1 MDSVVYIYL
10 WGEPN
15 AKLHQG
21 PLLPVSF
28 LRGWISTSPLRGC
41 SLQWSFVSHLSVAC
55 HNVSW
60 IDPPSLSVMIS
71 GFISVCEDSILS
83 DFKPWFKIHFRPI
96 SHFFIHSS
104 VQVRYLYFHLFDV
117 VNGATGPGLGGCGVW
132 SLFAYE
138 IFQERTW
145 FLILSLPLYLF
156 VCFSLMGLHFSN
168 QAHSTS
174 YQVHPIST
182 LKRLLYQCHSAIDA
196 MSSFWQWPF

>member
-117 VNGATGPGLGGCGVW
+117 VNGATGPGLGGVVFEVC
-132 SLFAYE
+132 SLMKYSRRGPGFSYC
-138 IFQERTW
+138 
-145 FLILSLPLYLF
+145 LYLF
-156 VCFSLMGLHFSN
+156 IYLFVFLSWDCTFLIRLIVPLTR
-168 QAHSTS
+168 STPS
-174 YQVHPIST
+174 VP
-182 LKRLLYQCHSAIDA
+182 
-196 MSSFWQWPF
+196 